1 MSEARSSSR
10 TAPRRGGTLAGTRPE
25 PQARTGCDALP
36 SEGRIRAVIEA
47 VSPSVDHGRFAIKRV
62 QGDRVE
68 VTADCFTDGHDALMC
83 LLRWRHDS
91 EAHWHEAPMRAEV
104 NDRWRGEFCVERLGR
119 YRYTVTAWVDAFLSW
134 RHDFARRI
142 EPEDIR
148 SAALAGAELI
158 EQAARRA
165 RDDASGNSPHPRSLS
180 RGEREDNPR
189 SDPGRGTA
197 ASADVSA
204 ASSPSAGGE
213 RGELSTASRPG
224 ADGGSA
230 DLSTASQ
237 VSAGGGSAPLP
248 SPSERGVGGEEASAP
263 DADAERLHAWAE
275 QLRGESDIDRLRAL
289 ALDADLAE
297 LALRHPDRRFEAT
310 WPHELAVIVDR
321 PRARFSTWYE
331 LFPRSTGEEGRH
343 GTFDD
348 VIARL
353 PYVAGM
359 GFDVLYLPPIHPI
372 GRERRK
378 GRNNTLAAGPDDVG
392 SPWAI
397 GAAEGGHTAVHGELG
412 TLEDFKRLVAAAR
425 QHGLEIAL
433 DLAYQCAP
441 DHPYVES
448 HPQWFRHRPDGSV
461 QYAENPPKKYQDI
474 YPFNFESDDWAGLW
488 KELRHVIAFWLEQG
502 VRIFRVD
509 NPHTKAFAFWEW
521 AIADAKR
528 VCPDAIFLAEAFT
541 RPKVMHRL
549 AKLGFTQSYTYFAWR
564 NTRQELT
571 EYFTELAHGPGREYF
586 RPNVWPNTPDIL
598 TEYLQ
603 FGGRAAFMA
612 RAVLAATL
620 AASYGIYGPAF
631 ELMEHAP
638 REPGSEEYLDS
649 EKYQIRLWDLGR
661 EDSLAELIGRLNRA
675 RRDNP
680 ALQSDWSLTFHDIDN
695 DAMICYSKSEGDN
708 VVLAIVNLDPYHV
721 QSGWTQLDLDV
732 LGLDASAPYQMHELI
747 SGARY
752 LWQGARNFVSLD
764 PGRVPAHVFRLRRRV
779 RTERDFDYFL

>member
-1 MSEARSSSR
+1 MSEGRARHSPAGRRGARSGAGPAS
-10 TAPRRGGTLAGTRPE
+10 APEAGAVDACTLPV
-25 PQARTGCDALP
+25 
-36 SEGRIRAVIEA
+36 EGRIRAVIEA
-47 VSPSVDHGRFAIKRV
+47 VTPSVDGGRFPIKRV
-62 QGDRVE
+62 LGERVA
-68 VTADCFTDGHDALMC
+68 VAADCFTDGHDMLMC
-83 LLRWRHDS
+83 LLRWRHES
-91 EAHWHEAPMRAEV
+91 EAQWHEARMQAEA
-104 NDRWRGEFCVERLGR
+104 NDRWRGEFRVERLGR
-119 YRYTVTAWVDAFLSW
+119 YVYGVAAWVDGFLSW
-134 RHDFARRI
+134 RHDFERRV
-142 EPEDIR
+142 EAEDIV

-158 EQAARRA
+158 AQAAERA
-165 RDDASGNSPHPRSLS
+165 GD
-180 RGEREDNPR
+180 ED
-189 SDPGRGTA
+189 
-197 ASADVSA
+197 
-204 ASSPSAGGE
+204 
-213 RGELSTASRPG
+213 G
-224 ADGGSA
+224 A
-230 DLSTASQ
+230 
-237 VSAGGGSAPLP
+237 
-248 SPSERGVGGEEASAP
+248 
-263 DADAERLHAWAE
+263 RLQAWAG
-275 QLRGESDIDRLRAL
+275 QLRVEKEIEALRAL
-289 ALDADLAE
+289 ALDAELADLA
-297 LALRHPDRRFEAT
+297 LAYPDRRFET
-310 WPHELAVIVDR
+310 RWPCELAVVVD
-321 PRARFSTWYE
+321 PERARFSTWYE
-331 LFPRSTGEEGRH
+331 LFPRSAGAQGGH
-343 GTFDD
+343 GTFED

-353 PYVAGM
+353 PYVAAM

-378 GRNNTLAAGPDDVG
+378 GPNNTLAAGPEDVG

-397 GAAEGGHTAVHGELG
+397 GAAEGGHTAVHPQLG
-412 TLEDFKRLVAAAR
+412 TLADFKRLLAR
-425 QHGLEIAL
+425 AGEHGMEVAL

-441 DHPYVES
+441 DHPYVEA

-488 KELRHVIAFWLEQG
+488 KELRRVIGFWLEQG

-509 NPHTKAFAFWEW
+509 NPHTKAFPFWEW

-528 VCPDAIFLAEAFT
+528 TYPDALFLAEAFT

-549 AKLGFTQSYTYFAWR
+549 AKLGFSQSYTYFAWR

-571 EYFTELAHGPGREYF
+571 DYFTELAHGPGREYF

-620 AASYGIYGPAF
+620 SASYGIYGPAF

-649 EKYQIRLWDLGR
+649 EKYQIRQWDLDR
-661 EDSLAELIGRLNRA
+661 EDSLKELIGRLNRA

-680 ALQSDWSLTFHDIDN
+680 ALQSDWSLAFHGIDN
-695 DAMICYSKSEGDN
+695 EAMICYSKSAGDN

-721 QSGWTQLDLDV
+721 QSGWTELDLEA
-732 LGLDASAPYQMHELI
+732 LGIDASAPYQMHELI

-764 PGRVPAHVFRLRRRV
+764 PGRVPAHLFRLRRRV